1 MAFAEE
7 MSFEERRARVGVSG
21 GGAVQAP
28 KTCRRAF
35 GTLQATAAESMVMT
49 NMKPKRLL
57 FSTAS
62 KQAPPRTLRRAEKE
76 DLTINSAIALREM
89 DSLFGVGSPAPPPQ
103 PESFR
108 PRAIFRDE

>member
-1 MAFAEE
+1 
-7 MSFEERRARVGVSG
+7 MSFEEKRARVGVGG

-28 KTCRRAF
+28 KTARRAF
-35 GTLQATAAESMVMT
+35 GELQPSGDSMVMT

-62 KQAPPRTLRRAEKE
+62 KRAPQTLRRAEKE

-89 DSLFGVGSPAPPPQ
+89 DSLFGSPASKPP
-103 PESFR
+103 ETCR
-108 PRAIFRDE
+108 RAIFRDE